1 MAVCGTCG
9 TELRPSARFCDS
21 CGAAIDAESKHAEY
35 KQVTVLFADVVDSM
49 RLAGAV
55 GPERLREILSALVSR
70 CSGVVEH
77 YRGTV
82 DKFTGD
88 GIMALFGAP
97 VALEDHALRACLAAL
112 ELQRVSR
119 HLADELELPA
129 EIGLQIRVGLNS
141 GQVIAGEM
149 SAGGFGYTAI
159 GEQVGMAQRMESVA
173 PHGGIMCS
181 DTTARL
187 VEDAVL
193 LGEPEM
199 VRIKGFD
206 HPVAARRLLAATPAP
221 HRDGRRS
228 EPSLV
233 GRTWEMNMIAG
244 LLDEAIAGRGCI
256 VNVVGPPGIGK
267 SRMVREAIEL
277 ARFRGVSV
285 FYTYCES
292 HASDIP
298 FHVVVPL
305 LREGF
310 GVTGLE
316 PAAARER
323 ARALVPDADGEDL
336 LLLDDVLGIADPD
349 VPTPDVDADAR
360 RRRLAALVNAAS
372 LARQEP
378 GLYVLEDAHWID
390 EVSES
395 MLEEFLAVV
404 SHTHSVMLITYR
416 PEYTGALARVSGAQI
431 IALRPLTEGQTSALL
446 AELLGPDIAAHELAG
461 HIAERAAGNPF
472 FMQEIVRDLAER
484 GVLRGE
490 RGAYRFV
497 GVDGDVDVG
506 VPATLQATIAARID
520 RLGAPAKQTLSAA
533 AVIGLRF
540 APELL
545 AALGAD
551 VSVQALIDAELV
563 DQVRFGPRPEFAF
576 RHPLVR
582 MVALESQ
589 LRSDRAELHRRLAVD
604 IEKRAP
610 HAVDEN
616 AALIAEH
623 YEAARD
629 LRAAFAWH
637 MRAGRWLTNRDIKA
651 ARLSWQRAR
660 GVADQLPHDVE
671 DRAAMTIAPRTLL
684 CLSTWRAGGHLADTG
699 FDQLCELA
707 AAADDKVSLATGMA
721 GQVSALLVHAHYR
734 ESSRLASELTSLLDS
749 IGDPDLTIALL
760 YAALGAKFQTG
771 EAREAVRLADRVI
784 ELADG
789 DASKG
794 NLIIGSPLATAWT
807 VGGMARACLG
817 DPRWRADIDR
827 ATRLVPDF
835 NIATRALILTYKCI
849 GLPTG
854 LLTLSPYLLQ
864 ESREVLE
871 VAQRSADDLAL
882 AGAQVSRG
890 LVLLW
895 QGGPSRDEAL
905 ELVRLGRE
913 ASVRE
918 EFTLAAVPAVDT
930 ELARDMATRG
940 ELDGAIDL
948 ARAVVDVSMDSGEA
962 INMSASVTVLVQ
974 SLIERGRRDDFDQA
988 QHVIDRLAAVPVD
1001 SGFVL
1006 YDVPLMRLRALL
1018 ARARGDEA
1026 AYRECAV
1033 RYRELATAYGF
1044 EGHTALAAQMV

>member
-1 MAVCGTCG
+1 MAACGMCG

-21 CGAAIDAESKHAEY
+21 CGTAVLDDSKHAEY

-55 GPERLREILSALVSR
+55 GAERLREILSALMSR
-70 CSGVVEH
+70 CSGVVER
-77 YRGTV
+77 YGGTV

-112 ELQRVSR
+112 DLQNASR
-119 HLADELELPA
+119 RLADDLDLPA
-129 EIGLQIRVGLNS
+129 GVGLQMRIGLNS

-149 SAGGFGYTAI
+149 ATRGFGYTAI

-193 LGEPEM
+193 LGEPET
-199 VRIKGFD
+199 VHIKGFD
-206 HPVAARRLLAATPAP
+206 SPVTARRLLATTASA
-221 HRDGRRS
+221 HRGNRS
-228 EPSLV
+228 DPSLV
-233 GRTWEMNMIAG
+233 GRTWELNTIAG
-244 LLDEAIAGRGCI
+244 LLDEAIEGRGCI

-267 SRMVREAIEL
+267 SRMVRESIEL
-277 ARFRGVSV
+277 ARRRGVPV

-298 FHVVVPL
+298 FHIVVPL

-310 GVTGLE
+310 GVAGLE
-316 PAAARER
+316 PAAARAR
-323 ARALVPDADGEDL
+323 ARALVPDADPEDL

-395 MLEEFLAVV
+395 MLAEFLAVV
-404 SHTHSVMLITYR
+404 THTHSVMLITYR
-416 PEYTGALARVSGAQI
+416 PEYTGVLARVSGAQT
-431 IALRPLTEGQTSALL
+431 IALRPLTEGQTSTLL
-446 AELLGPDIAAHELAG
+446 TELLGSAAAAHELTCR
-461 HIAERAAGNPF
+461 IAERAAGNPF
-472 FMQEIVRDLAER
+472 FAQEIVRDLAER

-490 RGAYRFV
+490 RGAYRFH
-497 GVDGDVDVG
+497 GADVEVG

-520 RLGAPAKQTLSAA
+520 RLDASAKHTLSAA

-540 APELL
+540 GPDLL

-551 VSVQALIDAELV
+551 DAALQALIDAELI
-563 DQVRFGPRPEFAF
+563 DQVTFAPRAEYTF
-576 RHPLVR
+576 RHPLIR

-589 LRSDRAELHRRLAVD
+589 LIADRAELHRRLAAD
-604 IEKRAP
+604 IER
-610 HAVDEN
+610 HTHTGDEN

-623 YEAARD
+623 YEAAGD
-629 LRAAFAWH
+629 LGAAFTWH
-637 MRAGRWLTNRDIKA
+637 MRAGRWLTNRDINA

-660 GVADQLPHDVE
+660 HVADRLPHYFE
-671 DRAAMTIAPRTLL
+671 DRAAMAIAPRTLL
-684 CLSTWRAGGHLADTG
+684 CLSTWRAGGHLEETG
-699 FDQLCELA
+699 FDELCKLA

-734 ESSRLASELTSLLDS
+734 ESSRLSSELTSLLES
-749 IGDPDLTIALL
+749 IGDRHLTVALL

-771 EAREAVRLADRVI
+771 EAREAARLADRII

-789 DASKG
+789 DAGMG
-794 NLIIGSPLATAWT
+794 NLIIGSPLVTAWT
-807 VGGMARACLG
+807 VGGLARACLG
-817 DPRWRADIDR
+817 DPRWRTDIDR
-827 ATRLVPDF
+827 ATRLVGDF
-835 NIATRALILTYKCI
+835 GITTRALMLTYRCI

-854 LLTLSPYLLQ
+854 LLLPSPDLLQ
-864 ESREVLE
+864 ESGDVLE
-871 VAQRSADDLAL
+871 VARRSADDLAL
-882 AGAQVSRG
+882 AGAQISRG
-890 LVLLW
+890 LLLLW
-895 QGGPSRDEAL
+895 QDRRCRDEAL
-905 ELVRLGRE
+905 ELLRLGRE

-918 EFTLAAVPAVDT
+918 QFTMAAVAAVDT
-930 ELARDMATRG
+930 ELARDKAVHG
-940 ELDGAIDL
+940 DLDSAIELGH
-948 ARAVVDVSMDSGEA
+948 AVVDASIGSGEA
-962 INMSASVTVLVQ
+962 INVSAGVTVLVQ
-974 SLIERGRRDDFDQA
+974 ALIERGGHGDLEHA
-988 QHVIDRLAAVPVD
+988 QQVVDRLAALPVD
-1001 SGFVL
+1001 PGFVL
-1006 YDVPLMRLRALL
+1006 YEVPLMRLRALL
-1018 ARARGDEA
+1018 ARAWGDEA
-1026 AYRECAV
+1026 AYRECAA
-1033 RYRELATAYGF
+1033 RYRDLATAYGY
-1044 EGHTALAAQMV
+1044 EGHMALAARMA